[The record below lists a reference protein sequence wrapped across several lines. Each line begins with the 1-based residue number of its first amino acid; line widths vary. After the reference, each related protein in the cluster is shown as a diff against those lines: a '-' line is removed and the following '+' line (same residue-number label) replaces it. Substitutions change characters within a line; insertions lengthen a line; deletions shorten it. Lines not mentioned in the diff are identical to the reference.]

1 MTASCG
7 LVENHGQLCC
17 VAQMN
22 LLGLLDSPEFLEQII
37 FSYEYNLAGPTCKL
51 MRECVDIRSVRQT
64 LRFHQRFSTFSSPQR
79 YN

>member
-7 LVENHGQLCC
+7 SVENHGQLCC

-22 LLGLLDSPEFLEQII
+22 LLGLLESPEFLAQII

-51 MRECVDIRSVRQT
+51 NAGMYRHPLCSNNLKI
-64 LRFHQRFSTFSSPQR
+64 
-79 YN
+79 